1 MLRLAFIST
10 LCHISVVLNCLSR
23 VLLCVCVCVC
33 ARVILYVSVII
44 IQEQQTVFG
53 ASLIHLFHFK
63 RHEPE
68 ICYDFKNKIR
78 EYPG

>member
-53 ASLIHLFHFK
+53 ASLIHLFHFMRDFFK
-63 RHEPE
+63 RDMSLRFAT
-68 ICYDFKNKIR
+68 ILRTK
-78 EYPG
+78 